1 MRLKRENKVQKNNK
15 ECALLAAFHDQKLP
29 NYPGKIECCRNFL
42 WWIYLEKVKISCG
55 AERLMLH

>member
-15 ECALLAAFHDQKLP
+15 ECALLAAFHDQKHP

-42 WWIYLEKVKISCG
+42 
-55 AERLMLH
+55 